1 MVHSNALKLAFASI
15 GIGLLVLALK
25 AYAYYITGSLAL
37 YSDAL
42 ESIINVAAACAAC
55 LAIHWSAKPADANHP
70 YGHHKAE
77 YFSAVLEGGLIIAA
91 AIFILLKAYEGLSNP
106 PAITAPMEG
115 LVLNGL
121 ATVINCLWAML
132 LIRFGRKHRSP
143 ALVADGKHLMTDV
156 ISSIGVALG
165 LILAIATGW
174 LFLDTVLAIFVAF
187 NILISGYQLM
197 RESFGGLMDAAPP
210 EGELEAIRTIISET
224 ATGAI
229 EAHDLRARHAG
240 PATFID
246 FHLVVNRDM
255 TVGDAHDICD
265 LVEAALKR
273 EIPKAIITIH
283 VEPPEKAK
291 HTGIVVM

>member
-15 GIGLLVLALK
+15 VIGLLVLALK
-25 AYAYYITGSLAL
+25 AYAYFLTGSLAL

-42 ESIINVAAACAAC
+42 ESIRNVAAACAAC

-210 EGELEAIRTIISET
+210 EGELEAIRTIISEA